1 MNYFLLFLL
10 FFQLTSEPENPGTR
24 SNPSPLALLEEMVER
39 YQDSWYSY
47 LTFDQKTTFYDQN
60 GDVERTQWWFEALQ
74 APGALAIHFDE
85 KKSGNGILF
94 HEGNQY
100 GYANGEKIQE
110 LARIHDLL
118 VLGFD
123 VYKQSPEKT
132 REQLEMVGYDMTK
145 MYEDEWQ
152 GKAVWVVGVDAPS
165 NDAPQFWIEQD
176 RLLFVRSIKPG
187 RAGTVQ
193 EVQFNRYE
201 PVKGGWV
208 APEVVF
214 NMNGKRMLYEEYF
227 NIQAPTVLDSAIFK
241 PDTFLEA
248 SW

>member
-1 MNYFLLFLL
+1 MNYFILFLL
-10 FFQLTSEPENPGTR
+10 LFQLTSEPENPGTR

-85 KKSGNGILF
+85 KNSGNGILF
-94 HEGNQY
+94 HEGIQY

-214 NMNGKRMLYEEYF
+214 NMNGQRMLYEEYF
-227 NIQAPTVLDSAIFK
+227 NIQVPTVLDSAIFK